1 MRERLSSLFFIVSIL
16 LFLCRCRYVS
26 VRELVVLIL
35 QCDVKSFPTSSAQ
48 SSLSFPTAAVLP
60 CNLPQPDCRGR
71 SDQCVGRLPKNCT
84 YYDSL
89 LTAVLLPR
97 CCCRVSTKTDP
108 LWPRVTRSVSSR

>member
-16 LFLCRCRYVS
+16 LFVCRCRYVS
-26 VRELVVLIL
+26 VREFDVLIL
-35 QCDVKSFPTSSAQ
+35 QCAVKSFPTSSAQ

-60 CNLPQPDCRGR
+60 CNLPQPDCRD
-71 SDQCVGRLPKNCT
+71 SVGSMCRTTTKEL
-84 YYDSL
+84 YYVSL